1 MKLSTRNEKI
11 YYISECFNGLIFHM
25 PVWVAFELQYITL
38 AQIAI
43 IEAIVQGVQLLSE
56 LPTGAVADLLGKK
69 ASVIIGRI
77 IVLVSIFMYASSH
90 SFHDFILYAIIAGI
104 GDSFISGAKEALIY
118 DSLKQDGREEHY
130 PKVASKASL
139 FFQLSFAAAILTG
152 GILSLWG
159 YEMAIYASAAAYS
172 AALVLSFW
180 YKEPKIDTEKFTFV
194 RYIRQFR
201 RGFHEIFK
209 TPYIRDISLFY
220 VGVGGITWSAMMIY
234 NTSLLTTI
242 GYSAFYIGII
252 VASIRLFNSS
262 VLFGALH
269 LKTIVTKRRAYLF
282 FPIAMMLCYLPGIF
296 LTKEF
301 AVAAVAISIF
311 ASSARWVILGGYVNE
326 HYESKNRATAISTLS
341 MLISLTV
348 VAFALISTP
357 VMEYFGGVRA
367 MYTVLGIA
375 TVLTVLPL
383 GIRIRRRYHTNAVT
397 A

>member
-43 IEAIVQGVQLLSE
+43 IEAIVQGTQLIAE
-56 LPTGAVADLLGKK
+56 LPTGAVADLLGKR

-77 IVLVSIFMYASSH
+77 IVLVSILLYASSH
-90 SFHDFILYAIIAGI
+90 SFSDFVIYAIIAGI

-118 DSLKQDGREEHY
+118 DSLKQDGRDEHY

-139 FFQLSFAAAILTG
+139 LFQLSFAAAILSG
-152 GILSLWG
+152 GVLSLWG
-159 YEMAIYASAAAYS
+159 YETAIYASAAAY
-172 AALVLSFW
+172 AGALVLSFW
-180 YKEPKIDTEKFTFV
+180 FKEPSVDTEKFTLV

-296 LTKEF
+296 LTKEL
-301 AVAAVAISIF
+301 AVVAVAISIF

-348 VAFALISTP
+348 VGFALISTP
-357 VMEYFGGVRA
+357 VMEYFGGVKA
-367 MYTVLGIA
+367 MFTVLGIA
-375 TVLTVLPL
+375 SVLTVLPL
-383 GIRIRRRYHTNAVT
+383 GIRIRRRYHTKTVT
-397 A
+397 G

>member
-1 MKLSTRNEKI
+1 MKLSTRNEKV
-11 YYISECFNGLIFHM
+11 YFISECFNGLIFHM

-43 IEAIVQGVQLLSE
+43 IEAIVQGTQLLSE
-56 LPTGAVADLLGKK
+56 LPTGAVADLLGKR

-90 SFHDFILYAIIAGI
+90 SFGDFILYAIVAGI

-118 DSLKQDGREEHY
+118 DSLKQDGREEQY

-139 FFQLSFAAAILTG
+139 IFQLSFAAAILAG

-159 YEMAIYASAAAYS
+159 YQAAIYASAAAY
-172 AALVLSFW
+172 AIALVLSFW
-180 YKEPKIDTEKFTFV
+180 FKEPSVDTDKFTLV

-201 RGFHEIFK
+201 RGFQEIFK

-220 VGVGGITWSAMMIY
+220 IGVGGITWSAMMIY

-282 FPIAMMLCYLPGIF
+282 FPIAMMLCYLPGIL
-296 LTKEF
+296 LTKELAVF
-301 AVAAVAISIF
+301 AVAVSIF

-341 MLISLTV
+341 MLVSLAV
-348 VAFALISTP
+348 VGFALISTP
-357 VMEYFGGVRA
+357 VMEYFGGVKA
-367 MYTVLGIA
+367 MYTVLGITTA
-375 TVLTVLPL
+375 LTVLPL
-383 GIRIRRRYHTNAVT
+383 GLRIRRRYHTKAIT
-397 A
+397 G

>member
-1 MKLSTRNEKI
+1 MKLSSRNEKV
-11 YYISECFNGLIFHM
+11 YFISECFNGLIFHM

-38 AQIAI
+38 AQIAL
-43 IEAIVQGVQLLSE
+43 IEAIVQGTQLLSE
-56 LPTGAVADLLGKK
+56 LPTGAVADLLGKR

-77 IVLVSIFMYASSH
+77 IVLISIVMYASSQ
-90 SFHDFILYAIIAGI
+90 SFGDFILYAIIAGI

-118 DSLKQDGREEHY
+118 DSLKQDGREEQY

-139 FFQLSFAAAILTG
+139 IFQLSFAAAILAG

-159 YEMAIYASAAAYS
+159 YQAAIYASAAAY
-172 AALVLSFW
+172 AIALILSFW
-180 YKEPKIDTEKFTFV
+180 FKEPSVDTDKFTLV

-201 RGFHEIFK
+201 RGFQEIFK

-296 LTKEF
+296 LTKEL
-301 AVAAVAISIF
+301 AVVAVAISIF

-341 MLISLTV
+341 MLVSFAV
-348 VAFALISTP
+348 VGFALISTP
-357 VMEYFGGVRA
+357 VMEYFGGVKA
-367 MYTVLGIA
+367 MYTVLGITTA
-375 TVLTVLPL
+375 LTVLPL
-383 GIRIRRRYHTNAVT
+383 GLRIRRRYHTKAIT
-397 A
+397 G

>member
-220 VGVGGITWSAMMIY
+220 VGVGGITWAAMMIY

-357 VMEYFGGVRA
+357 VMEYFGGVKA

-383 GIRIRRRYHTNAVT
+383 GIRIRRRYHTKTVT
-397 A
+397 G

>member
-43 IEAIVQGVQLLSE
+43 IEAIVQGIQLLSE

-357 VMEYFGGVRA
+357 VMEYFGGVKA

-383 GIRIRRRYHTNAVT
+383 GIRIRRRYHTKTVT
-397 A
+397 G